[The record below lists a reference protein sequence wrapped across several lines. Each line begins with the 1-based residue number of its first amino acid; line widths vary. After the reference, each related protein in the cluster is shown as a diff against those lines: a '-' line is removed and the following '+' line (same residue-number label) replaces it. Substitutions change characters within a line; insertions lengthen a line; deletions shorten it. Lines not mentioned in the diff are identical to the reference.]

1 MDGAGGTLTVQKALK
16 NEYVRS
22 IIFLA
27 IILGCVVLF
36 WFGLRVYLRTDYP
49 LLAVASGSMVDT
61 LNVGDLIIVQGGF
74 NVSDI
79 KAGYRPEGDIIVF
92 HKPSSP
98 DELIVHRAVEVTDDG
113 LVTKGDHNPT
123 VDSQWKVTDDELV
136 GKVVGSIPYLGYI
149 PLFVHTP
156 SGITI
161 ILILIIIL
169 VLLEFA
175 LPIAKG
181 SKQPEEFKEPE
192 TPPASEEKPV

>member
-1 MDGAGGTLTVQKALK
+1 MLKVQKALK

-36 WFGLRVYLRTDYP
+36 WFGLRVYLRTNYP
-49 LLAVASGSMVDT
+49 LLAVASGSMVPT

-79 KAGYRPEGDIIVF
+79 NADYLTGDIIVF
-92 HKPSSP
+92 HKPSNP
-98 DELIVHRAVEVTDDG
+98 DELIVHRAVDVTDDG

-123 VDSQWKVTDDELV
+123 VDNHWKVTDDELV
-136 GKVVGSIPYLGYI
+136 GKVVGSIPYLGHI

-175 LPIAKG
+175 LPLAKE
-181 SKQPEEFKEPE
+181 SKQPEESREPE